1 MAASSPATTASEISM
16 TQAILLTNGRVLDAA
31 AGTLHDGLAVL
42 IRDGRIAEVAA
53 GVAAPSD
60 ARVVDLG
67 GRTVMPG
74 LIDCHV
80 HVVAESLDLWS
91 NMTAPSSLAGLRSA
105 RVMEEMLQRGFTTI
119 RDLGGA
125 DHGLVR
131 GVEEGLIDGPRI
143 VICGKGLTTTGG
155 HADLRKRTDDRPGM
169 MSDRLGSMGL
179 IADGV
184 DEVRS
189 ACRKLIKEG
198 ASFIKVMANGGVSS
212 PNDPIHSIQYSRDE
226 IAAMVEEAENAG
238 LYVSAHVYT
247 DRAIRRCVELGVHS
261 LEHCNL
267 ISAETAKLAAEK
279 GCIAVPTLV
288 AYDALWLDGKELGL
302 GPAEFEK
309 IEAVRSGGLKSL
321 AIMRDAGL
329 PMALGSD
336 LLGGLR
342 KYHCMEFE
350 LLAKVLTPAE
360 IIRSA
365 TLVGA
370 ELCQMSGQ
378 LGVVAAGAHADLVVV
393 DGNPLDDITL
403 LQHDGAHLPV
413 IMRGGQTFKNQLP

>member
-1 MAASSPATTASEISM
+1 MPETILFTNARILDPEAGRLGTAE
-16 TQAILLTNGRVLDAA
+16 GVL
-31 AGTLHDGLAVL
+31 V
-42 IRDGRIAEVAA
+42 RDGRIAEV
-53 GVAAPSD
+53 GSNIGAPTD
-60 ARVVDLG
+60 AKLVDLG
-67 GRTVMPG
+67 GRTLMPG

-80 HVVAESLDLWS
+80 HVVAESLDLWG
-91 NMTAPSSLAGLRSA
+91 NMIAPSSLAGLRSG

-131 GVEEGLIDGPRI
+131 ALEEGLIDGPRLL
-143 VICGKGLTTTGG
+143 ICGKGLTTTGG
-155 HADLRKRTDDRPGM
+155 HADLRKRTDDRPGV
-169 MSDRLGSMGL
+169 MSDRLGSMGY

-184 DEVRS
+184 DEVRA
-189 ACRKLIKEG
+189 ACRKMIKEG
-198 ASFIKVMANGGVSS
+198 ANFIKVMANGGVSS
-212 PNDPIHSIQYSRDE
+212 PNDPIHSIQYSREE
-226 IAAMVEEAENAG
+226 IGAMVEEAENSG
-238 LYVSAHVYT
+238 LYVAAHVYT

-267 ISAETAKLAAEK
+267 ITAETAKLAAER

-302 GPAEFEK
+302 GPVEFSK
-309 IEAVRSGGLKSL
+309 IDVVRAGGLKSL

-329 PMALGSD
+329 PMAFGSD
-336 LLGGLR
+336 LLGALR

-365 TLVGA
+365 TVVGA
-370 ELCQMSGQ
+370 ELCRMKGEI
-378 LGVVAAGAHADLVVV
+378 GTITKGAHADLIAV
-393 DGNPLDDITL
+393 DGDPLTDLTL
-403 LQHDGAHLPV
+403 LQDDGAHLSL
-413 IMRGGQTFKNQLP
+413 IMRGGNVFKDRITAN

>member
-1 MAASSPATTASEISM
+1 M
-16 TQAILLTNGRVLDAA
+16 TQTILFTNGRVLDPA
-31 AGTLHDGLAVL
+31 AGVLRDGLAVL
-42 IRDGRIAEVAA
+42 VRDGRIAEVAA
-53 GVAAPSD
+53 GIAAPAE
-60 ARVVDLG
+60 ARVVDLD
-67 GRTVMPG
+67 GRTLMPG
-74 LIDCHV
+74 LIDCHM
-80 HVVAESLDLWS
+80 HVVAETLDLWG
-91 NMTAPSSLAGLRSA
+91 NMIAPSSLAGLRAA
-105 RVMEEMLQRGFTTI
+105 RVMEETLQRGFTTI

-131 GVEEGLIDGPRI
+131 GIEEGLIDGPRI

-169 MSDRLGSMGL
+169 MSDRLGSMGY

-184 DEVRS
+184 DAVRT
-189 ACRKLIKEG
+189 ACRTMIKEG
-198 ASFIKVMANGGVSS
+198 ANFIKVMANGGVSS
-212 PNDPIHSIQYSRDE
+212 PNDPIHSIQYSREE
-226 IAAMVEEAENAG
+226 ILAMVEEAENAG

-288 AYDALWLDGKELGL
+288 AYDALWLEGKALGL

-309 IEAVRSGGLKSL
+309 IEVVRSGGLKSL
-321 AIMRDAGL
+321 EIMRDAGL
-329 PMALGSD
+329 PMAFGSD

-365 TLVGA
+365 TTVGA
-370 ELCQMSGQ
+370 DLCRMRGEI
-378 LGVVAAGAHADLVVV
+378 GTIAAGAHADLIVV
-393 DGNPLDDITL
+393 DGDPLADITL
-403 LQHDGAHLPV
+403 LQDDGAHMPL
-413 IMRGGQTFKNQLP
+413 IMRGGQVFKDRV

>member
-1 MAASSPATTASEISM
+1 M
-16 TQAILLTNGRVLDAA
+16 TNAIHFINGKVLDAE
-31 AGTLHDGLAVL
+31 AGVLRDGLGVL
-42 IRDGRIAEVAA
+42 VKDGRIAEV
-53 GVAAPSD
+53 GSGIMAP
-60 ARVVDLG
+60 AETTVVDLG
-67 GRTVMPG
+67 GRTLMPG

-91 NMTAPSSLAGLRSA
+91 NMIAPSSLAGLRA
-105 RVMEEMLQRGFTTI
+105 AQVMEQMLQRGFTTI

-169 MSDRLGSMGL
+169 MSDRLGSMGM

-184 DEVRS
+184 DEVRA
-189 ACRKLIKEG
+189 ACRTMIKEG
-198 ASFIKVMANGGVSS
+198 AQFIKVMANGGVSS
-212 PNDPIHSIQYSRDE
+212 PNDPIHSIQYSREE
-226 IAAMVEEAENAG
+226 ILAMVEEAENAG

-302 GPAEFEK
+302 GPVEFEK
-309 IEAVRSGGLKSL
+309 IEVVRSGGLKSL

-329 PMALGSD
+329 PMAFGSD

-342 KYHCMEFE
+342 KHHCMEFE

-365 TLVGA
+365 TVVGA
-370 ELCQMSGQ
+370 DLCRMTGEIGTISK
-378 LGVVAAGAHADLVVV
+378 GAHADLIAV
-393 DGNPLDDITL
+393 DGNPLDDIAV
-403 LQHDGAHLPV
+403 LQDDGAHLPL
-413 IMRGGQTFKNQLP
+413 IMRGGGVFKNRL

>member
-1 MAASSPATTASEISM
+1 MPMSDTTFFINS
-16 TQAILLTNGRVLDAA
+16 RVLDPE
-31 AGTLHDGLAVL
+31 AGTLRGGLGVL
-42 IRDGRIAEVAA
+42 VRDGRIAEV
-53 GVAAPSD
+53 GSGIVAPTD
-60 ARVVDLG
+60 AQVVDLG
-67 GRTVMPG
+67 GRTLMPG

-80 HVVAESLDLWS
+80 HVVAETLDLWS
-91 NMTAPSSLAGLRSA
+91 NMIAPSSLAGLRAA

-119 RDLGGA
+119 RDMGGA

-131 GVEEGLIDGPRI
+131 GIEEGLIDGPRI

-179 IADGV
+179 VADGV
-184 DEVRS
+184 DEVRA
-189 ACRKLIKEG
+189 ACRRMIKEG
-198 ASFIKVMANGGVSS
+198 ANFIKVMANGGVSS
-212 PNDPIHSIQYSRDE
+212 PNDPIHSIQYSREE

-247 DRAIRRCVELGVHS
+247 DKAIRRCVELGVHS

-267 ISAETAKLAAEK
+267 ITAETAKLAAES

-288 AYDALWLDGKELGL
+288 AYDALWLEGQALGL
-302 GPAEFEK
+302 GKDEFDK
-309 IEAVRSGGLKSL
+309 IEVVRSGGLNSL

-329 PMALGSD
+329 PMAFGSD
-336 LLGGLR
+336 LLGELR

-350 LLAKVLTPAE
+350 LLGKVLTPAE

-370 ELCQMSGQ
+370 DLCRMGGE
-378 LGVVAAGAHADLVVV
+378 LGVIAAGAHADLIVV
-393 DGNPLDDITL
+393 DGNPLENIAL
-403 LQHDGAHLPV
+403 LQEDGTKMPA
-413 IMRGGQTFKNQLP
+413 IMRGGVLFKDQIR

>member
-1 MAASSPATTASEISM
+1 MMQTTLF
-16 TQAILLTNGRVLDAA
+16 TGGRVLDAE
-31 AGTLHDGLAVL
+31 AGILRDGLQVL
-42 IRDGRIAEVAA
+42 VQDGRIADV
-53 GVAAPSD
+53 GRGIAAPSD
-60 ARVVDLG
+60 ARTIDLV
-67 GRTVMPG
+67 GRTLMPG

-91 NMTAPSSLAGLRSA
+91 NMTAPSSLAALRSA
-105 RVMEEMLQRGFTTI
+105 RVMEEALQRGFTTL

-131 GVEEGLIDGPRI
+131 AVEDGLIDGPRL

-155 HADLRKRTDDRPGM
+155 HADLRSRTDDRPGM

-184 DEVRS
+184 DAVRT
-189 ACRKLIKEG
+189 ACRTMIKEG
-198 ASFIKVMANGGVSS
+198 ARFIKVMANGGVSS
-212 PNDPIHSIQYSRDE
+212 PNDPIHSIQYSREE
-226 IAAMVEEAENAG
+226 ILAMVEEAENAG
-238 LYVSAHVYT
+238 TYVSAHVYT
-247 DRAIRRCVELGVHS
+247 DKAIRRCVELGVHS

-267 ISAETAKLAAEK
+267 ISAETAALAAAA

-288 AYDALWLDGKELGL
+288 AYDALHIEGKALGL
-302 GPAEFEK
+302 GAEEFAK
-309 IEAVRSGGLKSL
+309 IDIVRSGGLQSL

-329 PMALGSD
+329 PMAFGSD
-336 LLGGLR
+336 LLGALR

-365 TLVGA
+365 TVVGA
-370 ELCQMSGQ
+370 ELCRMKGEI
-378 LGVVAAGAHADLVVV
+378 GIIAKNAHADIVIV
-393 DGNPLDDITL
+393 DGDPLSDISL
-403 LQHDGAHLPV
+403 LQDDGAHMPL
-413 IMRGGQTFKNQLP
+413 IMRGGKIFKDVRV

>member
-1 MAASSPATTASEISM
+1 MPT
-16 TQAILLTNGRVLDAA
+16 ILFTNGRVLDPVQ
-31 AGTLHDGLAVL
+31 GVLREGLAVL
-42 IRDGRIAEVAA
+42 VRDGRIAEVGA
-53 GVAAPSD
+53 GIAAPSD
-60 ARVVDLG
+60 ARVIDLG
-67 GRTVMPG
+67 GRTLMPG
-74 LIDCHV
+74 LIDCHM
-80 HVVAESLDLWS
+80 HVVAETLDLWG
-91 NMTAPSSLAGLRSA
+91 NMIAPSSLAGLRAA
-105 RVMEEMLQRGFTTI
+105 RVMEETLQRGFTTI

-131 GVEEGLIDGPRI
+131 GIEEGLIDGPRI

-169 MSDRLGSMGL
+169 MSDRLGSMGY

-184 DEVRS
+184 DAVRT
-189 ACRKLIKEG
+189 ACRTMIKEG
-198 ASFIKVMANGGVSS
+198 ANFIKVMANGGVSS
-212 PNDPIHSIQYSRDE
+212 PNDPIHSIQYSREE
-226 IAAMVEEAENAG
+226 ILAMVEEAENAG

-247 DRAIRRCVELGVHS
+247 DAAIRRCVELGVHS

-288 AYDALWLDGKELGL
+288 AYDALWLEGKALGL

-309 IEAVRSGGLKSL
+309 IEVVRSGGLNSL

-329 PMALGSD
+329 PMAFGSD

-360 IIRSA
+360 IIHSA
-365 TLVGA
+365 TTVGA
-370 ELCQMSGQ
+370 DLCQMTG
-378 LGVVAAGAHADLVVV
+378 LIGTIAAGAHADLIVV
-393 DGNPLDDITL
+393 DGDPLTDITR
-403 LQHDGAHLPV
+403 LQDDGAHMPL
-413 IMRGGQTFKNQLP
+413 IMRGGELFKDRL

>member
-1 MAASSPATTASEISM
+1 M
-16 TQAILLTNGRVLDAA
+16 TETIHFINGRVLDAE
-31 AGTLHDGLAVL
+31 AGTLRDGLGVL
-42 IRDGRIAEVAA
+42 VKDGRIAEVAS
-53 GVAAPSD
+53 GIEAPSD
-60 ARVVDLG
+60 ARLIDLG
-67 GRTVMPG
+67 GRTLMPG

-91 NMTAPSSLAGLRSA
+91 NMIAPSSLAGLRSA

-155 HADLRKRTDDRPGM
+155 HADLRKRTDERPGM
-169 MSDRLGSMGL
+169 MSDRLGSMGY

-184 DEVRS
+184 DEVRY
-189 ACRKLIKEG
+189 ACRKMIKEG
-198 ASFIKVMANGGVSS
+198 ANFIKVMANGGVSS
-212 PNDPIHSIQYSRDE
+212 PNDPIHSIQYSRNE
-226 IAAMVEEAENAG
+226 ILAMVEEAENAG
-238 LYVSAHVYT
+238 MYVSAHLYT
-247 DRAIRRCVELGVHS
+247 DKAIRRCVELGVHS

-267 ISAETAKLAAEK
+267 ISAETARLAADK

-302 GPAEFEK
+302 GPVEFEK
-309 IEAVRSGGLKSL
+309 IEVVRSGGLKSL

-329 PMALGSD
+329 PMAFGSD

-365 TLVGA
+365 TVIGA
-370 ELCQMSGQ
+370 ELCRMKGEV
-378 LGVVAAGAHADLVVV
+378 GVIAKGAHADLIAV

-403 LQHDGAHLPV
+403 LQDNGAHLPL
-413 IMRGGQTFKNQLP
+413 IMRGGRFYKH

>member
-1 MAASSPATTASEISM
+1 M
-16 TQAILLTNGRVLDAA
+16 TETVLFTNARVLDPE
-31 AGTLHDGLAVL
+31 AGKLGAPQGVL
-42 IRDGRIAEVAA
+42 VRDGRIA
-53 GVAAPSD
+53 GVGDSTGAPTD
-60 ARVVDLG
+60 VRVIDLG
-67 GRTVMPG
+67 GRTLMPG

-80 HVVAESLDLWS
+80 HVVAESLDLWG
-91 NMTAPSSLAGLRSA
+91 NMIAPSSLAGLRSA

-169 MSDRLGSMGL
+169 MSNRLGSMGY

-184 DEVRS
+184 DEVRA
-189 ACRKLIKEG
+189 ACRKMIKEG
-198 ASFIKVMANGGVSS
+198 ANFIKVMANGGVSS
-212 PNDPIHSIQYSRDE
+212 PNDPIHSIQYSREE
-226 IAAMVEEAENAG
+226 ILAMVEEAENAG

-247 DRAIRRCVELGVHS
+247 DKAIRRCVELGVHS

-267 ISAETAKLAAEK
+267 ITAETARLAAEK

-302 GPAEFEK
+302 GPVEFEK
-309 IEAVRSGGLKSL
+309 IEVVRSGGLKSL

-329 PMALGSD
+329 PMAFGSD

-365 TLVGA
+365 TTIGA
-370 ELCQMSGQ
+370 ELCQMKGDV
-378 LGVVAAGAHADLVVV
+378 GVIAKGAHADLIVVAG
-393 DGNPLDDITL
+393 DPLADITL
-403 LQHDGAHLPV
+403 LQDDGAHIPF
-413 IMRGGQTFKNQLP
+413 IMRGGSIFKDNLRPN

>member
-1 MAASSPATTASEISM
+1 MPQTT
-16 TQAILLTNGRVLDAA
+16 LFTNGRVLDAA
-31 AGTLHDGLAVL
+31 NGVLRDGLAVL
-42 IRDGRIAEVAA
+42 VRDGRIAEVAA
-53 GVAAPSD
+53 GIAAPAD
-60 ARVVDLG
+60 ARVIDLG
-67 GRTVMPG
+67 GRTLMPG

-80 HVVAESLDLWS
+80 HVVAETLDLWG
-91 NMTAPSSLAGLRSA
+91 NMIAPSSLAGLRSA

-131 GVEEGLIDGPRI
+131 GIEEGLIDGPRI

-169 MSDRLGSMGL
+169 MSDRLGSMGY

-184 DEVRS
+184 DAVRT
-189 ACRKLIKEG
+189 ACRTMIKEG
-198 ASFIKVMANGGVSS
+198 ANFIKVMANGGVSS
-212 PNDPIHSIQYSRDE
+212 PNDPIHSIQYSREE
-226 IAAMVEEAENAG
+226 ILAMVEEAENAG
-238 LYVSAHVYT
+238 LYVAAHVYT
-247 DRAIRRCVELGVHS
+247 DAAIRRCVELGVHS

-288 AYDALWLDGKELGL
+288 AYDALWLEGKALGL
-302 GPAEFEK
+302 GPVEFEK
-309 IEAVRSGGLKSL
+309 IEVVRSGGLKSL
-321 AIMRDAGL
+321 EIMRDAGL
-329 PMALGSD
+329 PMAFGSD

-365 TLVGA
+365 TTVGA
-370 ELCQMSGQ
+370 DLCQMTGQ
-378 LGVVAAGAHADLVVV
+378 IGTIAAGAHADLIVV
-393 DGNPLDDITL
+393 DGDPLSDITL
-403 LQHDGAHLPV
+403 LQGDGAHMPL
-413 IMRGGQTFKNQLP
+413 IMRGGEVFKDRV

>member
-1 MAASSPATTASEISM
+1 MSAP
-16 TQAILLTNGRVLDAA
+16 ILFVNGNVLDPE
-31 AGTLHDGLAVL
+31 AGALRQGLGVL
-42 IRDGRIAEVAA
+42 VRDGRIAEVAS
-53 GVAAPSD
+53 GIAAPD
-60 ARVVDLG
+60 GTRIVDLG
-67 GRTVMPG
+67 GRTLMPG

-80 HVVAESLDLWS
+80 HVTAESLDLWS
-91 NMTAPSSLAGLRSA
+91 NIIAPSSLAGLRAA
-105 RVMEEMLQRGFTTI
+105 RVMSEMLQRGFTTV

-131 GVEEGLIDGPRI
+131 GVEEGLIAGPRI

-169 MSDRLGSMGL
+169 MSDRLGSMGY

-184 DEVRS
+184 DEVRF
-189 ACRKLIKEG
+189 ACRKMIKEG

-212 PNDPIHSIQYSRDE
+212 PNDPIHSIQFSRDE

-238 LYVSAHVYT
+238 LYVAAHVYT
-247 DRAIRRCVELGVHS
+247 DKAIRRCVELGVHS

-267 ISAETAKLAAEK
+267 IEPETAKLAAEK

-288 AYDALWLDGKELGL
+288 AYDALWLEGKALGL
-302 GPAEFEK
+302 GPVEFEK
-309 IEAVRSGGLKSL
+309 IDIVRAGGLRSL
-321 AIMRDAGL
+321 EIMRDAGL
-329 PMALGSD
+329 PMAFGSD

-370 ELCQMSGQ
+370 RLCGMPDA
-378 LGVVAAGAHADLVVV
+378 LGRIASGAHADLLVV
-393 DGNPLDDITL
+393 DGDPLSDLSL
-403 LQHDGAHLPV
+403 LQADGRHLSL
-413 IMRGGQTFKNQLP
+413 IMRGGEIFKDRP